1 MKGFAGFP
9 AARLH
14 TTPVPDLFFSE
25 LLPAIDDLAELKVTL
40 HFFWLLG
47 QKKGSF
53 RYIRRQELLGDEV
66 LLRGLETAERPG
78 AAALQQALERA
89 VARGTLLQAT
99 VERDGQTE
107 EWYFLNSARGRQI
120 AERLQRGDWTDFP
133 ELARAESVRLQLARP
148 NIFVLYEQNIGPL
161 TPLIAEE
168 LREAEQSYPAEWIEE
183 AFRIAVGQNVRRWR
197 YVRAILERWRQE
209 GKDDKTGQRD
219 DRQERYRYIRGEY
232 AEFIEH

>member
-9 AARLH
+9 AARLP
-14 TTPVPDLFFSE
+14 TTPIPDLFFSE

-40 HFFWLLG
+40 HCFWLLA
-47 QKKGSF
+47 QKKGTF
-53 RYIRRQELLGDEV
+53 RYIRRQELLSDEV
-66 LLRGLETAERPG
+66 LLRGLETAERP
-78 AAALQQALERA
+78 AATALQQALERA

-107 EWYFLNSARGRQI
+107 EWYFLNSAGGRQI
-120 AERLQRGDWTDFP
+120 AERLQRGDWTDLP
-133 ELARAESVRLQLARP
+133 ELATAESVRLQLARP

-183 AFRIAVGQNVRRWR
+183 AFRIAVEQNVRRWR
-197 YVRAILERWRQE
+197 YARAILERWRQE
-209 GKDDKTGQRD
+209 GKDDKTAQRD